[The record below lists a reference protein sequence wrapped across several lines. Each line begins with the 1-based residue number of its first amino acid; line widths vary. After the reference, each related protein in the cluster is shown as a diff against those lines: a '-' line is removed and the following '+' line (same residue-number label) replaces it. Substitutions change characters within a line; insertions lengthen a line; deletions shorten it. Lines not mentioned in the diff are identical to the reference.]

1 MLKVRIG
8 VFETNSSSVHSIT
21 IVPEEK
27 FKEWKNGKLIYD
39 KWDEVLVDSSEI
51 KPNDLDDYERKY
63 RYYTYEDFFSNW
75 ERLELDTYHESYE
88 TESGDKIVA
97 FGCYGHD

>member
-27 FKEWKNGKLIYD
+27 FKEWKNGKLIFD
-39 KWDEVLVDSSEI
+39 KWDEVLVDSGEI
-51 KPNDLDDYERKY
+51 NPDDLDYYEREY
-63 RYYTYEDFFSNW
+63 RYYTYDDFNDW
-75 ERLELDTYHESYE
+75 EKLEYETYHERYE

-97 FGCYGHD
+97 FGYYGRD